1 MEVKAILMRSQME
14 VRNVLLETRGKV
26 ILIIKWQRTR
36 LSYSRALWEVALASD
51 EMRYLAEEIS
61 TLSMEGIV
69 ALIGMEQDSYTDSQ
83 RSPNQGSSRCGSAE
97 KKRTSIHEEVGSI
110 PGLTQWVKDLAW
122 LGLWCRPAAIA
133 LIRPLAWDLP
143 YIAGAALKKKK
154 EKS

>member
-69 ALIGMEQDSYTDSQ
+69 ALIGME
-83 RSPNQGSSRCGSAE
+83 
-97 KKRTSIHEEVGSI
+97 
-110 PGLTQWVKDLAW
+110 
-122 LGLWCRPAAIA
+122 
-133 LIRPLAWDLP
+133 
-143 YIAGAALKKKK
+143 
-154 EKS
+154 